1 MIWNNLVKLVD
12 RLHNTLDIKSPE
24 GFPKFPE
31 LKLIDSRNDM
41 KKTEELKWISDIS
54 ISSAHGDKYNLS
66 ERGFWFQMKSQLW
79 TRGVRT

>member
-12 RLHNTLDIKSPE
+12 RLHNTPDIKSPE

-41 KKTEELKWISDIS
+41 KKTEELK
-54 ISSAHGDKYNLS
+54 
-66 ERGFWFQMKSQLW
+66 
-79 TRGVRT
+79 